1 MASKIALK
9 AEDISVVFKSGAG
22 SFVALE
28 GVSLEIASGELAAV
42 MGPSGCGKTTL
53 LYVLSAILR
62 PARGRVW
69 VDGTEITALTDAH
82 RTRLRRDRIGMVFQK
97 FNLLPTLSARE
108 NVAIMKKLGAPAGA
122 ASLEELLKTVG
133 LGDKRNNLP
142 SELSMGEEQRVA
154 IARALY
160 TNPAI
165 ILADEPTGS
174 VDSTSKSRILNV
186 FERCNREDGTTILI
200 ATHDTEVA
208 GRANRVVEMRDG
220 GIV

>member
-22 SFVALE
+22 RFVALE
-28 GVSLEIASGELAAV
+28 GVNLEIASGEFAAV

-53 LYVLSAILR
+53 LYVLSGILR

-69 VDGTEITALTDAH
+69 VDGTEITALTDPR

-108 NVAIMKKLGAPAGA
+108 NVAIMKKLGAPVGA
-122 ASLEELLKTVG
+122 ASLEELLSTVG

-160 TNPAI
+160 TDPAV

-174 VDSTSKSRILNV
+174 VDSTSKAHILDV
-186 FERCNREDGTTILI
+186 FEGCNAENGATILI
-200 ATHDTEVA
+200 ATHDAEVA

-220 GIV
+220 EIV